1 MKNNPVKLR
10 FEAYTH
16 LSCVILN
23 SFYTYIDFRLNR
35 HSGFIKWKCYNIC
48 IVIMPQILLVD
59 FQKLFIRAEN
69 EIKPGKLSTLQ
80 PEYFS
85 NKFLEARPV
94 VQACFKWKEEF
105 NLVGGGHFSKFVS
118 KCKSVGLAL
127 L

>member
-10 FEAYTH
+10 LEACAQP
-16 LSCVILN
+16 SCVILN
-23 SFYTYIDFRLNR
+23 PFCTYIDFCFYR
-35 HSGFIKWKCYNIC
+35 HSGGSKWKCYNIC

-85 NKFLEARPV
+85 NKFLEARTV